1 MGDVRLL
8 RLEITVVLETNQLTK
23 NANLVANSS
32 VTGTIG
38 EALEGFL
45 SDLYGC
51 RNQIMRVRLAVKA
64 GVPILAMLSAALPVI
79 ACARPGAVMTAAEHE
94 CCKRMAAQCGRSGMI
109 NSHGCCQ
116 KQAPPDNFGAV
127 KASSFQLDHSLPD
140 LHAEAVA
147 SQATAALQLT
157 LATGITSPPHS
168 PPGFLSSATTVLR
181 I

>member
-1 MGDVRLL
+1 
-8 RLEITVVLETNQLTK
+8 
-23 NANLVANSS
+23 
-32 VTGTIG
+32 
-38 EALEGFL
+38 
-45 SDLYGC
+45 
-51 RNQIMRVRLAVKA
+51 MRVRLAVKA
-64 GVPILAMLSAALPVI
+64 GVPILAMLLAALPVI

-116 KQAPPDNFGAV
+116 KQAPPDIFGAV
-127 KASSFQLDHSLPD
+127 RASSFQLDHSLPD

-147 SQATAALQLT
+147 SQAKVALQLA
-157 LATGITSPPHS
+157 LATGIPSPPHS